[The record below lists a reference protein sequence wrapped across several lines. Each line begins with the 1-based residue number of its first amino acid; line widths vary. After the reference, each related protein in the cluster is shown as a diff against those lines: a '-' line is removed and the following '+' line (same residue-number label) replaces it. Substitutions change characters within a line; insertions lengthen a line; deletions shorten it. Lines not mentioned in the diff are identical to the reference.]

1 MQNLGRL
8 QTTGLS
14 LELFHVQS
22 NTYFELPPNLAIIR
36 IGKPNDQIAPDID
49 VSLLPD
55 SDFASR
61 NHAEIQVEGSTY
73 YLVDVG
79 SSNGTYLNNTKL
91 EPRDRYPLNL
101 GDKIEL
107 GQGSKITFIFQYKQN
122 QQSVISRTNP
132 TVIQPQKADLI
143 ASNSG
148 TQIDRSSKLLGL
160 ILMVTGIIIL
170 SANTQIGIFFR
181 IPGILLCVAGVVV
194 IAWRRAY
201 RNLGLILIGLG
212 IAVILFTGNVFASV
226 SLLAILASSALFI
239 AGYQLFSSGKILNYD
254 VRSLKGFIKK

>member
-55 SDFASR
+55 SDFVSR
-61 NHAEIQVEGSTY
+61 THAEIQVEGSTY
-73 YLVDVG
+73 YLLDVG
-79 SSNGTYLNNTKL
+79 SSNGTYLNDTKL

-122 QQSVISRTNP
+122 QQSVISRANP
-132 TVIQPQKADLI
+132 TVIQPQKSAQI

-148 TQIDRSSKLLGL
+148 SQVDRTSSLVGL
-160 ILMVTGIIIL
+160 VLMVTGIIIL

-181 IPGILLCVAGVVV
+181 IPGILLCIAGVAV

-226 SLLAILASSALFI
+226 SLLAILTSSALFI
-239 AGYQLFSSGKILNYD
+239 AGYSTL
-254 VRSLKGFIKK
+254 R